1 MKQIRIGNDI
11 RVQWTLLKDGKF
23 FSLEDLDVTLYLKD
37 LYGKKAIEEFSI
49 SGNIVSWTFYGKDQ
63 KHTGKYSLELTINE
77 DKIGM
82 VTTDICDF
90 VNLVPYAC
98 KAGGSDNS
106 GVYTETIELTSSLGL
121 ASIMIDDKLST
132 KSANPVQNK
141 VVTAEL
147 SKKVSK
153 AELDEKVSEIRNS
166 VDSALSFT
174 STNPVQ
180 NRVVTAE
187 LEKKAE
193 QVWLPEFIAELERL
207 YDGRID
213 TLPISYEYL
222 KNALKYGKY
231 VCCGFEDG
239 SDGYYVLSGH
249 IDDFMYLQIF
259 TSERRVIELEIPLE
273 AKYITAENIY
283 VYVIA
288 SREDLFGVKDE
299 IGQSIKETNNAVSE
313 MQELVHD
320 FNDDIGTL
328 YHKVDEKPNKDEY
341 VPSLSVGL
349 ADNLIGRG
357 EATEAE
363 FTFRA
368 TGGGSINDGD
378 ARIESIKGNSVVWNQ
393 LIDKEKLG
401 TGANNNG
408 LTFSIDTIKGTISVV
423 GNASN
428 ITAYYDNDNKI
439 KVIKGHKYLLTGCPM
454 GGSSATW
461 RLAFYKANVINCFDY
476 GVGAIATATETD
488 AVDLIF
494 PHIFLIGT
502 DVNLVFKPRITDL
515 TLMFGVGN
523 EPTTM
528 EEFYSRIPQ
537 NIDLDAYNEGEI
549 IDMNVD
555 GIKSVG
561 FNAWDEQ
568 WELGLYSLI
577 DGEKKNNDTQ
587 IRSKNYIDVLPNA
600 KYRVERPSGKNGYVI
615 FFDSNKSVIG
625 NVVFYDTVE
634 IFTTP
639 TNAAYIT
646 FYMVSAYGATYNND
660 ICIHLVHS
668 GYRNGQ
674 YEPYVEYNRNLS
686 LLMSNFPNGLRSVP
700 SACDEVYYD
709 RIKNKWYKVQR
720 VGEIDLGSL
729 TWGYI
734 SDLNYFYSNNV
745 ESFTTNESNV
755 PLVCKDY
762 VALTWSGF
770 VANYQGT
777 KTPCIALY
785 VNANTKKVRV
795 NVFDSSY
802 TDAATFK
809 AAMQGVILYY
819 ELAEPIVTELP
830 YDGLNLTYQVSDFGT
845 EKAIASKP
853 TSAFRG
859 GIVYAFNAVDM
870 IRELKQMVAT
880 LTAKLNA

>member
-147 SKKVSK
+147 NKKVSK
-153 AELDEKVSEIRNS
+153 TELDEKVSEINGS
-166 VDSALSFT
+166 VALVDSKLEDKLGYSVIDVSFVELMNIYDGYLDRIQINRFEILEALEKDWILLIRYDQSCDGYFIVNGYVEDFIYLSF
-174 STNPVQ
+174 
-180 NRVVTAE
+180 
-187 LEKKAE
+187 
-193 QVWLPEFIAELERL
+193 
-207 YDGRID
+207 
-213 TLPISYEYL
+213 
-222 KNALKYGKY
+222 
-231 VCCGFEDG
+231 
-239 SDGYYVLSGH
+239 
-249 IDDFMYLQIF
+249 
-259 TSERRVIELEIPLE
+259 VIESKQVFLEIPLDDSVV
-273 AKYITAENIY
+273 YRDNIRIMDFAY
-283 VYVIA
+283 G
-288 SREDLFGVKDE
+288 EELE
-299 IGQSIKETNNAVSE
+299 ETNNAVSE
-313 MQELVHD
+313 IQELVND
-320 FNDDIGTL
+320 FNEDIGTL

-341 VPSLSVGL
+341 VPTLSVGL

-357 EATEAE
+357 EATDAE

-393 LIDKEKLG
+393 MIDTFKFSYSLTNYEAEIESEGGKITITSKSSI
-401 TGANNNG
+401 TGAM
-408 LTFSIDTIKGTISVV
+408 

-428 ITAYYDNDNKI
+428 VQVPISQKLLLN
-439 KVIKGHKYLLTGCPM
+439 HKYMIAFMIKTPSPAIQVLLGDTNYDRIYMQGNSISQCSVM
-454 GGSSATW
+454 RSVSENTSFAKDRLVIYFMANGGEFIEGDTVIVSSVKI
-461 RLAFYKANVINCFDY
+461 Y
-476 GVGAIATATETD
+476 
-488 AVDLIF
+488 
-494 PHIFLIGT
+494 
-502 DVNLVFKPRITDL
+502 DL
-515 TLMFGVGN
+515 TKMFGAGY
-523 EPTTM
+523 EPATM
-528 EEFYSRIPQ
+528 EEFYSLIPQ
-537 NIDLDAYNEGEI
+537 NIDLDSYNEGECI
-549 IDMNVD
+549 HMQVE

-568 WELGLYSLI
+568 WEVGGFDLT
-577 DGEKKNNDTQ
+577 DGDEVGTTNQ
-587 IRSKNYIDVLPNA
+587 IRSKNFIEVLPNA
-600 KYRVERPSGKNGYVI
+600 SYEVVKPDAHNGYVL
-615 FFDSNKSVIG
+615 
-625 NVVFYDTVE
+625 FYDSDKSLISYKSFHSGAKV
-634 IFTTP
+634 FTTP
-639 TNAAYIT
+639 TNAAYIK
-646 FYMVSAYGATYNND
+646 FYMLYTYGTTYNND

-686 LLMSNFPNGLRSVP
+686 LLMSNFPDGMKRVP
-700 SACDEVYYD
+700 TACDEAYYD
-709 RIKNKWYKVQR
+709 RIKNRLYMAKR
-720 VGEIDLGSL
+720 IGEIDLGTLEWKAPYQGVFIADIVGMKNVLNTNVGL
-729 TWGYI
+729 TERYAICKTANGSSMLNNAEDKVFITNGGAVGGGGSVAI
-734 SDLNYFYSNNV
+734 SDTAY
-745 ESFTTNESNV
+745 
-755 PLVCKDY
+755 
-762 VALTWSGF
+762 
-770 VANYQGT
+770 
-777 KTPCIALY
+777 
-785 VNANTKKVRV
+785 
-795 NVFDSSY
+795 SSY
-802 TDAATFK
+802 DKVSFK
-809 AAMQGVILYY
+809 AAMNGVKLYY

-830 YDGLNLTYQVSDFGT
+830 YEGLNLTYQVSDFGT